1 MDLQLGDKAALV
13 SGASQGIGR
22 AIAKGLAREG
32 AKVVLVARRRNL
44 LEAVAAEIEQAGGHK
59 PTLVDADLYDPETP
73 ARIAALAEQALGRI
87 DILINAAGGS
97 RPIPYDAPLP
107 VWDEGMTLN
116 FFRLRELTHAVLPA
130 MQKNGFGRIVNIT
143 GSSEPRG
150 VNVANAAKA
159 AVHAWAK
166 GLSREMA
173 KHNITIN
180 SIQPGR
186 ILSEQIMRFHP
197 TEEDR
202 RRFAQEHIPAGRF
215 GEPEELAAL
224 AIFLASPPAG
234 YITGTVI
241 PVDGGMSRFAF

>member
-1 MDLQLGDKAALV
+1 MDLQFQGKTALV
-13 SGASQGIGR
+13 TGGSQGIGR

-32 AKVVLVARRRNL
+32 AKIAIAARRVNL
-44 LEAVAAEIEQAGGHK
+44 LEEVANEIEAAGAQR
-59 PTLVDADLYDPETP
+59 PTIIEADLYNPETP
-73 ARIAALAEQALGRI
+73 GRLAAMAEQKLGRI

-97 RPIPYDAPLP
+97 RPIPYDAPQA

-116 FFRLRELTHAVLPA
+116 FFRLRELTHAVLPG
-130 MQKNGFGRIVNIT
+130 MEKNRFGRIVNLT
-143 GSSEPRG
+143 GSSEPRA
-150 VNVANAAKA
+150 VNVANSAKA

-166 GLSREMA
+166 GLSRVVA

-180 SIQPGR
+180 SLQPGR
-186 ILSEQIMRFHP
+186 ILSEQIRRLHP

-202 RRFAQEHIPAGRF
+202 KRFSEANIPAGRF
-215 GEPEELAAL
+215 GEPEELAVL
-224 AIFLASPPAG
+224 AIFLASPVAG

>member
-1 MDLQLGDKAALV
+1 M
-13 SGASQGIGR
+13 
-22 AIAKGLAREG
+22 
-32 AKVVLVARRRNL
+32 RRS
-44 LEAVAAEIEQAGGHK
+44 
-59 PTLVDADLYDPETP
+59 P
-73 ARIAALAEQALGRI
+73 EQALGRI

-97 RPIPYDAPLP
+97 RPILYDAPLP

-130 MQKNGFGRIVNIT
+130 MQKNRFGRIVNIT

-224 AIFLASPPAG
+224 AIFLVFAAG
-234 YITGTVI
+234 RVYHRHRHSGGWRDE
-241 PVDGGMSRFAF
+241 PVRVLRQ

>member
-1 MDLQLGDKAALV
+1 MDLQLRDRAALV
-13 SGASQGIGR
+13 TGASQGIGR

-32 AKVVLVARRRNL
+32 ARLVLVARRRNL
-44 LEAVAAEIEQAGGHK
+44 LEAVSAEIEQAGGHK
-59 PTLVDADLYDPETP
+59 PTLVDADLYDPEAP
-73 ARIAALAEQALGRI
+73 GRVAALAEQALGRI
-87 DILINAAGGS
+87 DVLINAAGGS
-97 RPIPYDAPLP
+97 RPIPYDAPLSA
-107 VWDEGMTLN
+107 WDEGMTLN
-116 FFRLRELTHAVLPA
+116 FFRLREITHAVLPA
-130 MQKNGFGRIVNIT
+130 MQRNTFGRIVNIT

-159 AVHAWAK
+159 AVHAWSK

-186 ILSEQIMRFHP
+186 ILSEQIIRFHP
-197 TEEDR
+197 TEEER

>member
-1 MDLQLGDKAALV
+1 MNLELDGKTALV
-13 SGASQGIGR
+13 TGASQGIGR

-32 AKVVLVARRRNL
+32 AQIAIAARRTSL
-44 LEAVAAEIEQAGGHK
+44 LDEVAAEIVKEGGK
-59 PTLVDADLYDPETP
+59 APAIIEADLYNPETP
-73 ARIAALAEQALGRI
+73 ARLAAAAEQKLGRV
-87 DILINAAGGS
+87 DVLINAAGGS
-97 RPIPYDAPLP
+97 RPIPYDAPQS

-116 FFRLRELTHAVLPA
+116 FFRLRELTHAVLPG
-130 MQKNGFGRIVNIT
+130 MQNNRYGRIVNLT
-143 GSSEPRG
+143 GSSEPRS
-150 VNVANAAKA
+150 VNVANSAKA

-186 ILSEQIMRFHP
+186 ILSEQIRRMHP

-202 RRFAQEHIPAGRF
+202 RRFAQENIPAGRF
-215 GEPEELAAL
+215 GEPQELAVL
-224 AIFLASPPAG
+224 AIFLSSPLAG